1 MAKQCLLLLN
11 FGKIVFVSIIFIN
24 KTLGIHKS
32 DTAFLFNVK
41 GWSYLLFF
49 GLHEYLVVI
58 QYLYICNKL
67 LLKNPTVF

>member
-1 MAKQCLLLLN
+1 MANQCLFLLN

-41 GWSYLLFF
+41 G
-49 GLHEYLVVI
+49 
-58 QYLYICNKL
+58 
-67 LLKNPTVF
+67 